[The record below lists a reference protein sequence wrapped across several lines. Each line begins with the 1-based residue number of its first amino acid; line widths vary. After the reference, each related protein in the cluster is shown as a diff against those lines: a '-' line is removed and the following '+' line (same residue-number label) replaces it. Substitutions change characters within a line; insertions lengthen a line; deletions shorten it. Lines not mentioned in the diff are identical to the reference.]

1 MCAVGRTL
9 GETPVRL
16 LGGVLAPAQP
26 RVSAVSAVRRSDA
39 ILFASGLAMYK
50 AWEPWLP
57 GVSDLSFGSWLLGS
71 VELALFGLYAGAL
84 LVGLT
89 RLVAPKEEAAGRIAE
104 VRR

>member
-1 MCAVGRTL
+1 MNQLRFW
-9 GETPVRL
+9 PVAFVI
-16 LGGVLAPAQP
+16 GGFVVVSYTICLAA
-26 RVSAVSAVRRSDA
+26 DA
-39 ILFASGLAMYK
+39 IFSASGLAMYK
-50 AWEPWLP
+50 AWVPWLP